1 MASKKTPAE
10 WVEIIKKVRA
20 SGKMANTLAKA
31 LANRYSYRWQFVDF
45 LGPAGQE
52 SAGVVDIVAIR
63 KSGKKP
69 SIAGLKSLDLFD
81 IILIQ
86 VKGGSSGMPRDG
98 DVDRLKIVRD
108 QYHAN
113 EIVLFEWNKKKD
125 LTRFSVLDGNSDWI
139 EKSPAEIFG
148 KPEKVKKAAASTSSP
163 AKRLGKGA
171 EAAKKAWETR
181 KANMK
186 ATASK

>member
-1 MASKKTPAE
+1 
-10 WVEIIKKVRA
+10 
-20 SGKMANTLAKA
+20 
-31 LANRYSYRWQFVDF
+31 
-45 LGPAGQE
+45 
-52 SAGVVDIVAIR
+52 
-63 KSGKKP
+63 
-69 SIAGLKSLDLFD
+69 
-81 IILIQ
+81 
-86 VKGGSSGMPRDG
+86 MPKDG

-148 KPEKVKKAAASTSSP
+148 KPEKVKKTAASTSSP
-163 AKRLGKGA
+163 AKRLRNGA
-171 EAAKKAWETR
+171 KAADKAWVTR

-186 ATASK
+186 ATDSK